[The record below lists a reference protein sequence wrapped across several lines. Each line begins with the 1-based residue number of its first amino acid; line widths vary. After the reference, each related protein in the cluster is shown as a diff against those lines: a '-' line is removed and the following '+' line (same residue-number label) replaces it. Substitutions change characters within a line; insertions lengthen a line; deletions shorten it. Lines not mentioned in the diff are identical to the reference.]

1 MSNVK
6 DCTDVLVEN
15 ICNNSYVNVPTP
27 EKQTYP
33 QFLVMTLSKINLEA
47 DAKDGWL
54 NFVIIKCMQEG
65 YGSGNVNLEKIA
77 NGSKPPPSK
86 KSPDDYLFGFCEKNR
101 CIWMK
106 SYKKVGVS
114 SRGPPST
121 ERVCIAPGMIFSSKI
136 FEDRFRQIF
145 PNQIPCIPAFSAC
158 IVTLAPKNMTSV
170 SLING
175 NFLTIKSCNYC
186 PDMEITNRS
195 VLQNTGFPQTLTDAC
210 LHKMQFTNG
219 DFIEVNSFA
228 RDTTSHFS
236 STGRQCQGE
245 LEAGLD

>member
-1 MSNVK
+1 MNWCEDTAQKQHRSYMSEKK

-15 ICNNSYVNVPTP
+15 ICNNAHVTVATP

-54 NFVIIKCMQEG
+54 NFVVIRCLQEG
-65 YGSGNVNLEKIA
+65 YGSGNVNLEKTA
-77 NGSKPPPSK
+77 NVAKGPPSK
-86 KSPDDYLFGFCEKNR
+86 KSPEDYLFGFCNKNK

-114 SRGPPST
+114 SRGPPSA

-136 FEDRFRQIF
+136 FDDRFRQIF

-158 IVTLAPKNMTSV
+158 IVALAPKNMTSS
-170 SLING
+170 SLMNG
-175 NFLTIKSCNYC
+175 NFLTIKSCTFR
-186 PDMEITNRS
+186 PEIEITSRS
-195 VLQNTGFPQTLTDAC
+195 VLVNAPLPATLTDAC
-210 LHKMQFTNG
+210 SHKMSFTNG
-219 DFIEVNSFA
+219 DFIEVPHSA
-228 RDTTSHFS
+228 CCKH
-236 STGRQCQGE
+236 
-245 LEAGLD
+245 